1 MTCNCIAEFNAK
13 LDGQELDA
21 SIAFCRERNTMTLQ
35 TYTRLIRKDTQRE
48 ERRTN
53 KPRLAAHT
61 FCPFC
66 GTRYEPLSVATAP
79 VEEGGAA

>member
-1 MTCNCIAEFNAK
+1 MTCNCIADINQK

-21 SIAFCRERNTMTLQ
+21 SLTISRDLKKMSLV
-35 TYTRLIRKDTQRE
+35 TYTGLIRKDTGKPE
-48 ERRTN
+48 NRRT

-66 GTRYEPLSVATAP
+66 GTRYEPETQQA
-79 VEEGGAA
+79 EGGAA